1 MVAGGAM
8 AIGVLVGVLLVK
20 HLRHGWPFSVHHG
33 MGQVAATSARAPST
47 QPSERAPRTTV
58 ELDPSRLEAIGVR
71 MERARK
77 ELIGEPLRVIATI
90 VPDETRVSH
99 VHTRVAG
106 WIEQLYVSTT
116 GQSVRAGEPLA
127 AIFSQELLSSQN
139 EYLLAKR
146 SAAQG
151 PASAVLEA
159 SRARLKVLGM
169 TEDEIRILDREG
181 TARRLVNVMAPR
193 SGAVLHRGITVGTAV
208 DPSTE
213 LVTVA
218 DLSHVW
224 VLAEVPEGS
233 IAGIER
239 GTRASIDFSS
249 TGRPMFE
256 APVAFVY
263 PTLSERTRT
272 LRVRFDTQNRDGKL
286 RPGVY
291 GSVVFS
297 LAPREALIVSRDA
310 VVDTGGTQHVFVVEH
325 ERHFVPRQVTLGTR
339 LEDRVEVVSGLIE
352 GESVVAS
359 GVFLIDSESRLRA
372 SGGAGTG
379 HVHGAASGSSSEA
392 ASADAG
398 QSVPQPASKRKAGA
412 AAHEGEGHSESQGEP
427 IPAPAPAPASP
438 TVDHSGHAGH

>member
-1 MVAGGAM
+1 MIAGGAI
-8 AIGVLVGVLLVK
+8 AIGILVSVLSVQ
-20 HLRHGWPFSVHHG
+20 HLRHGWPFSLHHG
-33 MGQVAATSARAPST
+33 MGQVAATTERAPSM
-47 QPSERAPRTTV
+47 QPSERAPRTTI

-77 ELIGEPLRVIATI
+77 ELLGEPLRVIATV

-116 GQSVRAGEPLA
+116 GQSVRAGQPLA
-127 AIFSQELLSSQN
+127 AIFSQELLSSQS

-146 SAAQG
+146 SASQG

-169 TEDEIRILDREG
+169 TEEEIRTLDQEG
-181 TARRLVNVMAPR
+181 VARRLVNVMAPR
-193 SGAVLHRGITVGTAV
+193 SGAVLHRGIAVGTAV
-208 DPSTE
+208 DPATE

-218 DLSHVW
+218 DLSYVW

-233 IAGIER
+233 TAGIAR
-239 GTRASIDFSS
+239 GTRASIDFSG
-249 TGRPMFE
+249 TGRAIFE

-272 LRVRFDTQNRDGKL
+272 LRVRFDAQNRDGKL

-291 GSVVFS
+291 GSVMFS
-297 LAPREALIVSRDA
+297 LTPREALVVSRDA

-325 ERHFVPRQVTLGTR
+325 DRHFVPRQVALGTR
-339 LEDRVEVVSGLIE
+339 LEDRVEVVSGLAE
-352 GESVVAS
+352 GESVVSS

-379 HVHGAASGSSSEA
+379 HVHGAASGAAHEASS
-392 ASADAG
+392 DAG
-398 QSVPQPASKRKAGA
+398 RASLPASKPKARTDTQDLKGDTEA
-412 AAHEGEGHSESQGEP
+412 RHEPSP
-427 IPAPAPAPASP
+427 PAPAPASP
-438 TVDHSGHAGH
+438 PVVHSGHAGH